1 MALGNASRANNLTP
15 MSGHSKWHQIRHKK
29 ARSDKKRA
37 KEWSILSRNIIVA
50 ARSGGGDAKANY
62 KLAFALEEAKAANM
76 PAVTVERAI
85 KRGTGEIAGAD
96 PEELTYEGYGPGG
109 VAIIVEALS
118 DNRARTAPAVKHAF
132 DKNGGNLGT
141 TGSVTRQFERK
152 GIILVEKDKAPEDA
166 LLEMVADAGADDL
179 DSSGEYYEI
188 KTTPTK
194 FEPVKKALKDRKI
207 KIESAELVQVP
218 LMTKPVDEE
227 NGKKLIK
234 LIELLEELDDVQ
246 HVFANHELPESL
258 MSQL

>member
-1 MALGNASRANNLTP
+1 

-96 PEELTYEGYGPGG
+96 PEELTYEGFGPGG

-132 DKNGGNLGT
+132 EKNGGNMGAP
-141 TGSVTRQFERK
+141 GSVTRQFERK
-152 GIILVEKDKAPEDA
+152 GIILVAKDKAPEDA
-166 LLEMVADAGADDL
+166 LLEMVAEAGADDL
-179 DSSGEYYEI
+179 DSGGDYFEI
-188 KTTPTK
+188 KTSPTK
-194 FEPVKKALKDRKI
+194 FEPVKKALRDRKI
-207 KIESAELVQVP
+207 VMESAELVQVP
-218 LMTKPVDEE
+218 LTMTPVDEE
-227 NGKKLIK
+227 KGRQLLK
-234 LIELLEELDDVQ
+234 LIEALEELDDVQ